1 MVACGS
7 SEKPPDGGG
16 LLSASLGKSFASV
29 VSGMALGEK
38 DIALGVVSTFRG
50 EPALRVSHQGIS
62 FLSEPFR
69 NALVGRFAF
78 SGPPMELIRKF
89 LSH

>member
-16 LLSASLGKSFASV
+16 LLSASLGTSFASV
-29 VSGMALGEK
+29 VSVMALGAK

-50 EPALRVSHQGIS
+50 EPALRVSHQGLS
-62 FLSEPFR
+62 FLSDPF
-69 NALVGRFAF
+69 LHSLMGIFAF
-78 SGPPMELIRKF
+78 SR
-89 LSH
+89 S